1 MRPID
6 ADVLIDEIKKD
17 TEKVIKQDDRV
28 GSFWLGYIA
37 GLVIKQ
43 PSIQSE
49 PHEGE
54 WINTNPEYKNGFYNN
69 SYYCSECHDYYTTS
83 PYEMKFC
90 PNCGAKMKF
99 RQNG

>member
-17 TEKVIKQDDRV
+17 TQKVIKQDDRV

-43 PSIQSE
+43 PSIQLE
-49 PHEGE
+49 HAKGE

-90 PNCGAKMKF
+90 PNCGADM
-99 RQNG
+99 RGEQE

>member
-6 ADVLIDEIKKD
+6 ADVLIDEIKRD
-17 TEKVIKQDDRV
+17 TQKVIKQDDRV

-49 PHEGE
+49 PHKGE
-54 WINTNPEYKNGFYNN
+54 WINTNHEYKNRFYDN
-69 SYYCSECHDYYTTS
+69 SYHCSECHDYYTTS
-83 PYEMKFC
+83 PYAMNYC
-90 PNCGAKMKF
+90 PKCGAKMKV
-99 RQNG
+99 RHNG

>member
-1 MRPID
+1 MSRLID
-6 ADVLIDEIKKD
+6 ADALINEIKKD
-17 TEKVIKQDDRV
+17 TEKAIKQDDRV
-28 GSFWLGYIA
+28 GSFWLGYIT

-43 PSIQSE
+43 PSIQPE
-49 PHEGE
+49 RAKGE

-90 PNCGAKMKF
+90 PNCGADM
-99 RQNG
+99 RGEQE